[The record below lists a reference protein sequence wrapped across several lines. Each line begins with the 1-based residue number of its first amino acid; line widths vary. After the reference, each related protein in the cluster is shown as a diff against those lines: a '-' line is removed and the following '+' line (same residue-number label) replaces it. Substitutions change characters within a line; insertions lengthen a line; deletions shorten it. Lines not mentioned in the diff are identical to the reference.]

1 MSKSNVM
8 LRNQEMFATDDIYG
22 GGGKQQEMLVGDG
35 GDEDMTV
42 LDGGGEGKGTGERER
57 GRKF

>member
-22 GGGKQQEMLVGDG
+22 GGGSKKCWWVMGV
-35 GDEDMTV
+35 M
-42 LDGGGEGKGTGERER
+42 KI
-57 GRKF
+57 